1 MEQAFVF
8 KLAITITSTHLYATD
23 LQ

>member
-8 KLAITITSTHLYATD
+8 KLAITSTHLYATD